1 MRLRNLAILGLLF
14 LTAAGKCAAQVQGES
29 YHGHGYAYVAPG
41 GLTARGNTLKAI
53 ALGVGGEAMLYKG
66 LAAGADIGWQ
76 GPTESF
82 RNGFGLA
89 SFNGAYHFVSSQH
102 ERRFVPFVTAGYT
115 RSFANQ
121 SGANLAN
128 YGVGFQ
134 YWFKERWA
142 FRVEG
147 RDHINTTGP
156 VAHAWQV
163 RFAIVFR

>member
-1 MRLRNLAILGLLF
+1 MYKRILGFLGLF
-14 LTAAGKCAAQVQGES
+14 VLALAGNCAAQVRGDN
-29 YHGHGYAYVAPG
+29 YRGHGYVYVAPG
-41 GLTARGNTLKAI
+41 GLTAGGNTAKAI
-53 ALGVGGEAMLYKG
+53 GLGAGGEAILYKG
-66 LAAGADIGWQ
+66 LAAGADLGWQ
-76 GPTESF
+76 GPTQSF

-115 RSFANQ
+115 RSFGNQ

-128 YGVGFQ
+128 YGAGFQ

-147 RDHINTTGP
+147 RDHINTSGP
-156 VAHAWQV
+156 VGHAWQV
-163 RFAIVFR
+163 RIAIVFR